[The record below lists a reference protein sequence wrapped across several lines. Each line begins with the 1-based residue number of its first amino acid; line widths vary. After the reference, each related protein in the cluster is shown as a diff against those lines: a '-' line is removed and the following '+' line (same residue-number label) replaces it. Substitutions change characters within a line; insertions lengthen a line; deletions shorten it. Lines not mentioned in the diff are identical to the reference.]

1 MKNKKAI
8 YLLFSA
14 NIVSGLAQGIS
25 MIAIPWYF
33 VEIVNRPQV
42 FSIAYIFITL
52 ATLFWGLY
60 AGTLIDRYSRKKL
73 FIVANLIC
81 GSLIGLVSLYG
92 FYYQVIPDMLV
103 IFVFGLTIFNY
114 NVHYPNLYAFGQEI
128 TEKRYY
134 GKLNSYIEIQG
145 QATSILAGAFAA
157 LLLTGTLGKTVNLAG
172 FTFNLPF
179 DIEAWK
185 IQQIFLM
192 DAVTYFLATAIIIF
206 IRYKAVTKERIQQGS
221 LFERFNTGLN
231 YLRNHPLI
239 FNFGLASYMLFAFT
253 LVNIHI
259 VLPLYVRNFLEA
271 GGDVYASAE
280 VYYSFGAILA
290 GLIAIRIFRKY
301 NTVFGVIFLMLFVM
315 IGFLGMTFINSIL
328 IFFIANLML
337 GLSNAGVRVLR
348 TTYIFNHVPNNV
360 IGRTGSVFNSLNIVV
375 RMLLIGIFSM
385 PFFNIND
392 NIRWAYLLG
401 VCLLILAL
409 IPLIIKYKQTVE
421 LESLN

>member
-1 MKNKKAI
+1 MEICFFFSSEIIFLLPHFLIRSFPLQNNILNRSSSMNLSVFRELNIESINFCDRPHCLSFSVTSNRHLSCVEQYASILLLISLILDFSSFIIVSKVIFLVFNHTFVAMKNKKAI

-14 NIVSGLAQGIS
+14 NIISGLAQGIS

-92 FYYQVIPDMLV
+92 FYYQIVPDMLV

-145 QATSILAGAFAA
+145 QSTSILAGAFAA
-157 LLLTGTLGKTVNLAG
+157 LLLTGTLGKTINLAG
-172 FTFNLPF
+172 FTLSLPF

-192 DAVTYFLATAIIIF
+192 DAITYFLATTIIIF
-206 IRYKAVTKERIQQGS
+206 IKYRAIAKERIQEGS

-231 YLRNHPLI
+231 YLRQHPLI
-239 FNFGLASYMLFAFT
+239 FNFGL
-253 LVNIHI
+253 
-259 VLPLYVRNFLEA
+259 
-271 GGDVYASAE
+271 
-280 VYYSFGAILA
+280 
-290 GLIAIRIFRKY
+290 
-301 NTVFGVIFLMLFVM
+301 
-315 IGFLGMTFINSIL
+315 
-328 IFFIANLML
+328 
-337 GLSNAGVRVLR
+337 
-348 TTYIFNHVPNNV
+348 
-360 IGRTGSVFNSLNIVV
+360 
-375 RMLLIGIFSM
+375 
-385 PFFNIND
+385 
-392 NIRWAYLLG
+392 
-401 VCLLILAL
+401 
-409 IPLIIKYKQTVE
+409 
-421 LESLN
+421 